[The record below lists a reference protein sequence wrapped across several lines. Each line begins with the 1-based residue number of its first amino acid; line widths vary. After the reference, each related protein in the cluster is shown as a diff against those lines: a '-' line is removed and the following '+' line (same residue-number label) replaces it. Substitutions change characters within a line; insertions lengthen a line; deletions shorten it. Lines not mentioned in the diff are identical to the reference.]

1 MPPTVL
7 CLIFTIETFP
17 ITIQWSN
24 LAISLYEC
32 LLTSNMDKKARAY
45 FSKATFVVA
54 KSSVVM
60 YSCLIF
66 LKMIPYCNSNQIRKH
81 TKLTLIWSVSIDI
94 EEKLLES

>member
-1 MPPTVL
+1 MPPTGL
-7 CLIFTIETFP
+7 CLISTIETFP
-17 ITIQWSN
+17 LTIQWSN

-45 FSKATFVVA
+45 FSKAAFVVA

-66 LKMIPYCNSNQIRKH
+66 KKWFLIVVPQIRKH